1 MLEVHEYRFTG
12 SAGSY
17 EVLPLTVSWLLDGV
31 RGSASSYSLF
41 FDHELHATPP
51 GELVDIVEPDVR
63 AGTSWLMLLGALG
76 LVGLVGWGVV
86 TAFRKEAED
95 DSDDEESPVPPHE
108 VALKRWRAVLDNDT
122 MSVDEKAVELSA
134 LFREYLEAQLHFP
147 ATAWTTTQTM
157 EHLAQLVYLEEKHL
171 KAAKRILRATDW
183 VKYAEISTHD
193 EALRAL
199 DSDLSGFIDAT
210 KPHYWESES

>member
-1 MLEVHEYRFTG
+1 MEYRFTG

-17 EVLPLTVSWLLDGV
+17 EVLPLTVDWQHEGV

-41 FDHELHATPP
+41 IDHEVQATPP

-122 MSVDEKAVELSA
+122 MSVDKKPLNCLPYFENTLRPSCIFLRPLGRPLKRWSTLPSSCTW
-134 LFREYLEAQLHFP
+134 RKNTQSCQTYLASDGLGEVRRDLH
-147 ATAWTTTQTM
+147 T
-157 EHLAQLVYLEEKHL
+157 
-171 KAAKRILRATDW
+171 R
-183 VKYAEISTHD
+183 
-193 EALRAL
+193 
-199 DSDLSGFIDAT
+199 
-210 KPHYWESES
+210 